1 MKDKPIN
8 PDLIFDLINA
18 FKSIKSADESALFL
32 QDILTAS
39 EIKQLSIRLR
49 IARLLLSRMKQRDI
63 SVSLSTSI
71 ATVTKVSSWLNQR
84 GNGFKNIIKKLP
96 LKYSKPK
103 KSIRGPIEY
112 HLPEAIALS
121 AQYIIADKQNKRVEK
136 LIDNLKSKSAT
147 DKELKEISDEEYKH
161 R

>member
-1 MKDKPIN
+1 MRDKPIN
-8 PDLIFDLINA
+8 PDLVFDLINA
-18 FKSIKSADESALFL
+18 FKSIKSVDESAFFL

-49 IARLLLSRMKQRDI
+49 IAKLLLSGMKQRE
-63 SVSLSTSI
+63 VSSRLSTSI
-71 ATVTKVSSWLNQR
+71 ATVTKVNSWLNQKR
-84 GNGFKNIIKKLP
+84 DGFKNIIKKLP
-96 LKYSKPK
+96 TKYNKPTK
-103 KSIRGPIEY
+103 TIHGPIEY

-121 AQYIIADKQNKRVEK
+121 VQYIIADNQNKRVEK
-136 LIDNLKSKSAT
+136 LIDNLKSKSTT